1 MDLVR
6 DLLDKAVVDRN
17 GREMGRVDGLLLDVT
32 DDRPPR
38 VTAIEI
44 GPAVLAH
51 RLHPALGRLAALVE
65 ELLGVAQERPVRIPL
80 SEIKEVSS
88 EITAD
93 VAIGATGAGNV
104 EQLVRRLMRGWRWR

>member
-17 GREMGRVDGLLLDVT
+17 GREMGRADGLLLDVA
-32 DDRPPR
+32 DGRPPR

-65 ELLGVAQERPVRIPL
+65 ELLGVAQGRPVRIPL
-80 SEIKEVSS
+80 SQIEQLSL

-93 VAIGATGAGNV
+93 GAISATGAGNV